1 MKTKK
6 LYIAPSIE
14 IAHLEPITLLAGS
27 LGSNIQNPEL
37 EKDPFSAPQVTSIG
51 TPVYF
56 DSWDEGE
63 AVEDFN

>member
-6 LYIAPSIE
+6 LYIAPSIQSVD
-14 IAHLEPITLLAGS
+14 LEPTTLMATSTGGTIS
-27 LGSNIQNPEL
+27 DFN
-37 EKDPFSAPQVTSIG
+37 EKEDPFSAPQVTSIG